1 MKNIIVGTAGHVDH
15 GKTCLIRAL
24 TGTDTDRLKEEQKR
38 GITIENGFADMVCG
52 DYNISIIDVPGHE
65 KFIRNMLAGIG
76 GIDMVLL
83 VVALDEGVMPQ
94 TVEHLHILD
103 MLGIRRGIIVFTKKD
118 MVGDEDWI
126 QLVEEDTR
134 ELVKDTFLEG
144 APSIEVA
151 AFEGYHIE
159 ELKQL
164 IVSQIDDALLKNNAE
179 ELFRLPIDRVF
190 TIQGYGTVITGTLIE
205 GTIQKGDEVE
215 IFPEDR
221 KVKVRNVQVHN
232 ESVDAAFAGQRTAL
246 NLAGIG
252 KEELNRGD
260 VLAYPDSLE
269 PSMMADVYLELF
281 DDIEYEVLNN
291 SRVHFYCGSTEV
303 IGKVVLLDRDA
314 AEPGDSCY
322 AQIRFENEVAF
333 KREDRFIVRFYSPVI
348 TIGGGRILDAH
359 PAKHKRNR
367 DSVIHALDIKDHG
380 EIGEI
385 AEQYI
390 LEGSAQLLTEP
401 VLAARL
407 RIGQEQCHAIVQ
419 DLIEKG
425 RVQLVGKY
433 LMHEVYLKGA
443 FEAGEEILAAFHKE
457 NPLTPGML
465 KEEFYSRLMKDL
477 RIEDKQAGQGIGRCM
492 LDAGKIREAAN
503 AIALSDFQIQF
514 TPEMNQIRER
524 MKRVYHEAGYEMPT
538 QDQVLK
544 EEADPKLARHV
555 LDAMAGSGELVRLD
569 GQNLMDPEYY
579 QKALDGMT
587 EIVDRQGQITLA
599 EFRDLIH
606 ASRKYAMF
614 ILEYWDRQHITVKI
628 GDARVRG

>member
-38 GITIENGFADMVCG
+38 SITIENGFADMVCG

-118 MVGDEDWI
+118 MVDDEDWI

>member
-103 MLGIRRGIIVFTKKD
+103 ILGIRRGIIVFTKKD
-118 MVGDEDWI
+118 MVDDEDWI

>member
-118 MVGDEDWI
+118 MVDDEDWI

-221 KVKVRNVQVHN
+221 KVEVRNVQVHN

>member
-38 GITIENGFADMVCG
+38 GITIENGFADMTCG

-103 MLGIRRGIIVFTKKD
+103 MLGIRRGIIVFTKRD
-118 MVGDEDWI
+118 MVDDEDWI

-134 ELVKDTFLEG
+134 ELVKGTFLEG
-144 APSIEVA
+144 APGIEVA

-159 ELKQL
+159 DLKQL

-252 KEELNRGD
+252 KDELNRGD

-314 AEPGDSCY
+314 AEPGDKCY
-322 AQIRFENEVAF
+322 AQIRFEKEVAF
-333 KREDRFIVRFYSPVI
+333 KREDRFIVRFYSPVV

-367 DSVIHALDIKDHG
+367 DSVIRALDIKDHG

-419 DLIEKG
+419 DLIAQK
-425 RVQLVGKY
+425 RIQLVGKY
-433 LMHEVYLKGA
+433 LMHEVYLRGA

-492 LDAGKIREAAN
+492 LDAGTIREEAN

-514 TPEMNQIRER
+514 TPEMNRIRDR
-524 MKRVYHEAGYEMPT
+524 MKRVYHDAGYEMPT

-544 EEADPKLARHV
+544 DEEDPKLARHV

-569 GQNLMDPEYY
+569 GQNLMDPEFY

-599 EFRDLIH
+599 EFRDLIR
-606 ASRKYAMF
+606 ASRKYAMI

>member
-118 MVGDEDWI
+118 MVDDEDWI

-134 ELVKDTFLEG
+134 ELVKGTFLEG

-492 LDAGKIREAAN
+492 LDAGKIREEAN

>member
-118 MVGDEDWI
+118 MVDDEDWI

-425 RVQLVGKY
+425 RVQLVRKY

>member
-38 GITIENGFADMVCG
+38 GITIENGFADMIVG

-103 MLGIRRGIIVFTKKD
+103 MLGIKRGIIVFTKRD
-118 MVGDEDWI
+118 MVEDEDWI
-126 QLVEEDTR
+126 ELVEEDTR
-134 ELVKDTFLEG
+134 SLVEGTFLEG

-164 IVSQIDDALLKNNAE
+164 IVSQIDDALLKNNDE

-205 GTIQKGDEVE
+205 GTIRKGDEVE

-221 KVKVRNVQVHN
+221 KIKVRNVQVHN
-232 ESVDAAFAGQRTAL
+232 ETVDAAFAGQRTAL
-246 NLAGIG
+246 NLAGVA
-252 KEELNRGD
+252 KEDLQRGD

-269 PSMMADVYLELF
+269 PSMMADIYLELF

-303 IGKVVLLDRDA
+303 IGKLVLLDRDA
-314 AEPGDSCY
+314 AEPGDKCY
-322 AQIRFENEVAF
+322 AQIRFEKEVAF
-333 KREDRFIVRFYSPVI
+333 KREDRFIVRFYSPVV
-348 TIGGGRILDAH
+348 TIGGGRILDAP

-367 DSVIHALDIKDHG
+367 DSVIQALEIKDHG
-380 EIGEI
+380 EMEDI

-407 RIGQEQCHAIVQ
+407 RIGRDRCHAIVQ
-419 DLIEKG
+419 DLEDKKK
-425 RVQLVGKY
+425 VQLVGKF
-433 LMHEVYLKGA
+433 LMHTVYLHGA
-443 FEAGEEILAAFHKE
+443 YEAGQEILTAFHKE

-477 RIEDKQAGQGIGRCM
+477 RIQDKQAGMGIGRCM
-492 LDAGKIREAAN
+492 LDEGLIREETN
-503 AIALSDFQIQF
+503 AVALTDFHVQF
-514 TPEMNQIRER
+514 TPEMEKIRAR
-524 MKRVYHEAGYEMPT
+524 MKKVYKDAGYEVPT

-544 EEADPKLARHV
+544 EENDPQLARHV
-555 LDAMAGSGELVRLD
+555 LDAMAGSGELIRLD

-579 QKALDGMT
+579 QNALDGMT

-606 ASRKYAMF
+606 ASRKYAMM

>member
-118 MVGDEDWI
+118 MVDDEDWI

-587 EIVDRQGQITLA
+587 EIIDRQGQITLA

>member
-24 TGTDTDRLKEEQKR
+24 TRTDTDRLKEEQKR
-38 GITIENGFADMVCG
+38 GITIENVFADMVCG

-118 MVGDEDWI
+118 MVDDEDWI

>member
-118 MVGDEDWI
+118 MVDDEDWI

-134 ELVKDTFLEG
+134 ELVKGTFLED

-492 LDAGKIREAAN
+492 LDAGKIREEAN
-503 AIALSDFQIQF
+503 AIALSNFQIQF

-555 LDAMAGSGELVRLD
+555 LDAMAGSGELIRLD

>member
-118 MVGDEDWI
+118 MVDDEDWI

-477 RIEDKQAGQGIGRCM
+477 RIEDKQDGQGIGRCM

>member
-118 MVGDEDWI
+118 MVDDEDWL

-134 ELVKDTFLEG
+134 ELVKGTFLEG

>member
-1 MKNIIVGTAGHVDH
+1 
-15 GKTCLIRAL
+15 
-24 TGTDTDRLKEEQKR
+24 
-38 GITIENGFADMVCG
+38 
-52 DYNISIIDVPGHE
+52 
-65 KFIRNMLAGIG
+65 FIRNMLAGIG

-103 MLGIRRGIIVFTKKD
+103 MLGIRRGIIVFTKRD
-118 MVGDEDWI
+118 MVDDEDWI

-134 ELVKDTFLEG
+134 ELVKGTFLED

-205 GTIQKGDEVE
+205 GTIRKGDEVE

-269 PSMMADVYLELF
+269 PSMMADIYLELF

-303 IGKVVLLDRDA
+303 IGKLVLLDRDA
-314 AEPGDSCY
+314 AEPGDRCY
-322 AQIRFENEVAF
+322 AQIRFEKEVAF
-333 KREDRFIVRFYSPVI
+333 KREDRFIVRFYSPVV

-367 DSVIHALDIKDHG
+367 DSVLHALEIKDHG
-380 EIGEI
+380 EMKDI

-407 RIGQEQCHAIVQ
+407 RIGREQCHSIV
-419 DLIEKG
+419 EKLVEEKK
-425 RVQLVGKY
+425 VQLVGKY
-433 LMHEVYLKGA
+433 LMHVVYLDGA
-443 FEAGEEILAAFHKE
+443 YEAGEKILSAFHEK

-477 RIEDKQAGQGIGRCM
+477 RIQDKQAGQGIGQCM
-492 LDAGKIREAAN
+492 LEAGKIREEAN
-503 AIALSDFQIQF
+503 AVALADFKVQF
-514 TPEMNQIRER
+514 TPEMDKIRER
-524 MKRVYHEAGYEMPT
+524 MEKVYKEAGYEMPS

-544 EEADPKLARHV
+544 EESDPKLARHV

-569 GQNLMDPEYY
+569 GQNLMDPEFY
-579 QKALDGMT
+579 QKALDAMT
-587 EIVDRQGQITLA
+587 ETVDRQGQITLA

-606 ASRKYAMF
+606 ASRKYAMI

>member
-118 MVGDEDWI
+118 MVDDEDWI

-514 TPEMNQIRER
+514 TTEMNQIRER

>member
-38 GITIENGFADMVCG
+38 GITIENGFADMICG

-103 MLGIRRGIIVFTKKD
+103 MLGIRRGIIVFTKRD
-118 MVGDEDWI
+118 MVDDEDWI
-126 QLVEEDTR
+126 QLVEDDTR
-134 ELVKDTFLEG
+134 ELVKGTFLED

-205 GTIQKGDEVE
+205 GTIRKGDEVE

-269 PSMMADVYLELF
+269 PSMMADIYLELF

-303 IGKVVLLDRDA
+303 IGKLVLLDRDA
-314 AEPGDSCY
+314 AEPGDTCY
-322 AQIRFENEVAF
+322 AQIRFEKEVAF
-333 KREDRFIVRFYSPVI
+333 KREDRFIVRFYSPVV

-367 DSVIHALDIKDHG
+367 DSVLHALEIKDHG
-380 EIGEI
+380 EMKDI

-407 RIGQEQCHAIVQ
+407 RIGRDQCHDIVEK
-419 DLIEKG
+419 LIEEKK
-425 RVQLVGKY
+425 VQIVGKY
-433 LMHEVYLKGA
+433 LMHVVYLDGA
-443 FEAGEEILAAFHKE
+443 YEAGEKILSAFHEK

-477 RIEDKQAGQGIGRCM
+477 RIQDKQAGQGIGQCM
-492 LDAGKIREAAN
+492 LDAGKIREEAN
-503 AIALSDFQIQF
+503 AVALADFKVQF
-514 TPEMNQIRER
+514 TPEMEKIRTR
-524 MKRVYHEAGYEMPT
+524 MKKVYKEAGYEMPS

-544 EEADPKLARHV
+544 EERDPKLARHV

-569 GQNLMDPEYY
+569 GQNLMDPEFY
-579 QKALDGMT
+579 QKALDAMAET
-587 EIVDRQGQITLA
+587 VDRQGQITLA

-606 ASRKYAMF
+606 ASRKYAMI

>member
-103 MLGIRRGIIVFTKKD
+103 MLGIRRGIIIFTKKD
-118 MVGDEDWI
+118 MVDDEDWI

-134 ELVKDTFLEG
+134 ELVKGTFLEG

>member
-118 MVGDEDWI
+118 MVDDEDWI

-348 TIGGGRILDAH
+348 TIGGGRILDVH

>member
-38 GITIENGFADMVCG
+38 GITIENGFADMTCG

-103 MLGIRRGIIVFTKKD
+103 MLGIRRGIIVFTKRD
-118 MVGDEDWI
+118 MVDDEDWI

-134 ELVKDTFLEG
+134 ELVKGTFLED

-215 IFPEDR
+215 IFPEDQ

-252 KEELNRGD
+252 KDELNRGD

-314 AEPGDSCY
+314 AEPGDKCY
-322 AQIRFENEVAF
+322 AQIRFEKEVAF
-333 KREDRFIVRFYSPVI
+333 KREDRFIVRFYSPVV

-367 DSVIHALDIKDHG
+367 DSVIRALDIKDHG

-419 DLIEKG
+419 DLIAQK
-425 RVQLVGKY
+425 RIQLVGKY

-443 FEAGEEILAAFHKE
+443 FEAGAEILAAFHKE

-492 LDAGKIREAAN
+492 LDAGKIREEAN

-514 TPEMNQIRER
+514 TPEMNRIRDR
-524 MKRVYHEAGYEMPT
+524 MKRVYHDAGYEMPT

-544 EEADPKLARHV
+544 DEEDPKLARHV

-569 GQNLMDPEYY
+569 GQNLMDPEFY

-606 ASRKYAMF
+606 ASRKYAMI

>member
-52 DYNISIIDVPGHE
+52 DYNISIIDVPGHV

-118 MVGDEDWI
+118 MVDDEDWI

>member
-118 MVGDEDWI
+118 MVDDEDWI

-407 RIGQEQCHAIVQ
+407 RIRQEQCHAIVQ

-492 LDAGKIREAAN
+492 LDAGKIREEAN

>member
-118 MVGDEDWI
+118 MVDDEDWI

-425 RVQLVGKY
+425 RVQMVGKY

>member
-38 GITIENGFADMVCG
+38 GITIENGFADMTCG

-103 MLGIRRGIIVFTKKD
+103 MLGIRRGIIVFTKRD
-118 MVGDEDWI
+118 MVDDEDWI

-134 ELVKDTFLEG
+134 ELVKGTFLED

-252 KEELNRGD
+252 KDELNRGD

-314 AEPGDSCY
+314 AEPGDKCY
-322 AQIRFENEVAF
+322 AQIRFEKEVAF
-333 KREDRFIVRFYSPVI
+333 KREDRFIVRFYSPVV

-367 DSVIHALDIKDHG
+367 DSVIRALDIKDHG

-419 DLIEKG
+419 DLIAQK
-425 RVQLVGKY
+425 RIQLVGKY
-433 LMHEVYLKGA
+433 LMHEVYIKGA

-492 LDAGKIREAAN
+492 LDAGKIREEAN

-514 TPEMNQIRER
+514 TPEMNRIRDR
-524 MKRVYHEAGYEMPT
+524 MKRVYHDAGYEMPT

-544 EEADPKLARHV
+544 DEEDPKLARHV

-569 GQNLMDPEYY
+569 GQNLMDPEFY

-606 ASRKYAMF
+606 ASRKYAMI

>member
-118 MVGDEDWI
+118 MVDDEDWI

-221 KVKVRNVQVHN
+221 KVKVRNVQVNN
-232 ESVDAAFAGQRTAL
+232 ESVDAAFAGQRMAL

>member
-118 MVGDEDWI
+118 MVDDEDWI

>member
-118 MVGDEDWI
+118 MVDDEDWI

-134 ELVKDTFLEG
+134 ELVKGTFLEG

-407 RIGQEQCHAIVQ
+407 RIRQEQCHAIVQ

-492 LDAGKIREAAN
+492 LDAGKIREEAN

>member
-118 MVGDEDWI
+118 MVDDEDWI

-260 VLAYPDSLE
+260 VLACPDSLE

>member
-118 MVGDEDWI
+118 MVDDEDWI

-385 AEQYI
+385 AKQYI

-628 GDARVRG
+628 VDARVRG

>member
-118 MVGDEDWI
+118 MVDDEDWI

-269 PSMMADVYLELF
+269 PSMMADVYL
-281 DDIEYEVLNN
+281 
-291 SRVHFYCGSTEV
+291 
-303 IGKVVLLDRDA
+303 
-314 AEPGDSCY
+314 
-322 AQIRFENEVAF
+322 
-333 KREDRFIVRFYSPVI
+333 
-348 TIGGGRILDAH
+348 
-359 PAKHKRNR
+359 
-367 DSVIHALDIKDHG
+367 
-380 EIGEI
+380 
-385 AEQYI
+385 
-390 LEGSAQLLTEP
+390 
-401 VLAARL
+401 
-407 RIGQEQCHAIVQ
+407 
-419 DLIEKG
+419 
-425 RVQLVGKY
+425 
-433 LMHEVYLKGA
+433 
-443 FEAGEEILAAFHKE
+443 
-457 NPLTPGML
+457 
-465 KEEFYSRLMKDL
+465 
-477 RIEDKQAGQGIGRCM
+477 
-492 LDAGKIREAAN
+492 
-503 AIALSDFQIQF
+503 
-514 TPEMNQIRER
+514 
-524 MKRVYHEAGYEMPT
+524 
-538 QDQVLK
+538 
-544 EEADPKLARHV
+544 
-555 LDAMAGSGELVRLD
+555 
-569 GQNLMDPEYY
+569 
-579 QKALDGMT
+579 
-587 EIVDRQGQITLA
+587 
-599 EFRDLIH
+599 
-606 ASRKYAMF
+606 
-614 ILEYWDRQHITVKI
+614 
-628 GDARVRG
+628 

>member
-1 MKNIIVGTAGHVDH
+1 M
-15 GKTCLIRAL
+15 
-24 TGTDTDRLKEEQKR
+24 
-38 GITIENGFADMVCG
+38 
-52 DYNISIIDVPGHE
+52 
-65 KFIRNMLAGIG
+65 
-76 GIDMVLL
+76 
-83 VVALDEGVMPQ
+83 
-94 TVEHLHILD
+94 
-103 MLGIRRGIIVFTKKD
+103 
-118 MVGDEDWI
+118 
-126 QLVEEDTR
+126 
-134 ELVKDTFLEG
+134 
-144 APSIEVA
+144 
-151 AFEGYHIE
+151 
-159 ELKQL
+159 
-164 IVSQIDDALLKNNAE
+164 
-179 ELFRLPIDRVF
+179 
-190 TIQGYGTVITGTLIE
+190 
-205 GTIQKGDEVE
+205 
-215 IFPEDR
+215 
-221 KVKVRNVQVHN
+221 HN